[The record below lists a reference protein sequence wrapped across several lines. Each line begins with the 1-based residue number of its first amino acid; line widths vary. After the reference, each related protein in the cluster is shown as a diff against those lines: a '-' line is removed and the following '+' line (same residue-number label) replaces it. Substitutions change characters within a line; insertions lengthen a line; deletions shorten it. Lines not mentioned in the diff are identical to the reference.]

1 MVTKLAP
8 ARLQSFMMGVWF
20 FTFAL
25 ANLLAGL
32 VAKVSTKFKPDP
44 ETGAPADLAFLG
56 YEGLAGF
63 FLMLVV
69 FPIGA
74 GVLILLLTPILKRMM
89 HGIK

>member
-1 MVTKLAP
+1 MT
-8 ARLQSFMMGVWF
+8 
-20 FTFAL
+20 
-25 ANLLAGL
+25 
-32 VAKVSTKFKPDP
+32 
-44 ETGAPADLAFLG
+44 FLG
-56 YEGLAGF
+56 YEGLPGF

>member
-25 ANLLAGL
+25 SNLVAGL
-32 VAKVSTKFKPDP
+32 VARVSTRFIPDIQ
-44 ETGAPADLAFLG
+44 TGEAELTFFG
-56 YEGLAGF
+56 FEGLAGF